1 MRLPMRRHYR
11 IIRCQLLLMAEFIRR
26 FTNSIVEH
34 MLRCKSGILRQEQM
48 ELMPATMN
56 RKEYD
61 SFGYIVIDREYMDPV
76 EREQF
81 YTKQNEGTE

>member
-1 MRLPMRRHYR
+1 
-11 IIRCQLLLMAEFIRR
+11 
-26 FTNSIVEH
+26 
-34 MLRCKSGILRQEQM
+34 
-48 ELMPATMN
+48 MPATMN